1 MKLEI
6 TKNQYE
12 ILIEFFNLHDI
23 KVNIK
28 KVIMDEMLVT
38 LGFAKEVPCIV
49 ELDITEEEIDRIWEI
64 CNDYDIAACNSEDS
78 LSMEWDPVLHE
89 CVYKPTE
96 AERLNNRYG
105 LIYTY
110 FME

>member
-28 KVIMDEMLVT
+28 QVIMDEMLVT
-38 LGFAKEVPCIV
+38 LGFAEKVPCIV
-49 ELDITEEEIDRIWEI
+49 ELDITE
-64 CNDYDIAACNSEDS
+64 
-78 LSMEWDPVLHE
+78 
-89 CVYKPTE
+89 
-96 AERLNNRYG
+96 
-105 LIYTY
+105 
-110 FME
+110 